1 MTGQEGINN
10 SGKPNL
16 VPHSEFPDLMVLP
29 HLKDVPR
36 HKLGS
41 LIWDS
46 SRQGTARLDPA
57 YKKPWSNKKE
67 RKALKRAKVAKMKGA
82 KV

>member
-1 MTGQEGINN
+1 MTGQEGINDP
-10 SGKPNL
+10 GKSNL
-16 VPHSEFPDLMVLP
+16 VPHSEFPDLMVPLR
-29 HLKDVPR
+29 LKNIPR
-36 HKLGS
+36 HKLCY

-67 RKALKRAKVAKMKGA
+67 RKALKRAKVAKLKGA
-82 KV
+82 RT